1 MKEKL
6 KLALKDK
13 DFSELLRG
21 SGFSFFLRFGG
32 LMSGYLLT
40 LIIANLF
47 GSGWIRRICI
57 INYCFETFYSVV
69 QTWFRYNFNK
79 VYSFFYI
86 SE

>member
-21 SGFSFFLRFGG
+21 SSLAFFLRFGG
-32 LMSGYLLT
+32 LMAGYLLT

-47 GSGWIRRICI
+47 GADVLVYYVLSITVLRL
-57 INYCFETFYSVV
+57 
-69 QTWFRYNFNK
+69 FNLL
-79 VYSFFYI
+79 
-86 SE
+86 